1 MFTQVLAQVS
11 DSLLSQTA
19 TPDVTPAD
27 IELLKSQLV
36 FLKESY
42 GDFVETVKIIF
53 IVLGVAGAIAAY
65 FFGKSFHDLQVSA
78 RENIKRIHDFSEA
91 ASKEAVEQIRR
102 KAEIEVAY
110 MVENEARDIIRAEV
124 RNIARIV
131 KKEQV
136 IGTTQVDYF
145 LPGGNREPKEVG
157 LLRAREFGDVGFF
170 TQINEVRA
178 RESNVVVLDLENFV
192 IEAREAFATAA
203 PDVREAIAQPII
215 DDLLQR
221 LPHSSVLIVFVSY
234 PPIKHINLVSKDR
247 YVLAANGSITLVGN
261 VADGAYVA
269 KGDRS
274 KGSA

>member
-1 MFTQVLAQVS
+1 MLTQVLAQVS
-11 DSLLSQTA
+11 DSLLSQA
-19 TPDVTPAD
+19 STPDVTPAD
-27 IELLKSQLV
+27 IELLKSQLA

-53 IVLGVAGAIAAY
+53 IVLGVAGAITAF
-65 FFGKSFHDLQVSA
+65 FFGKSFHDLQVAA
-78 RENIKRIHDFSEA
+78 RDNIKRIHDFSEA
-91 ASKEAVEQIRR
+91 ASKEAVEQVRR

-170 TQINEVRA
+170 TQIDEVRA
-178 RESNVVVLDLENFV
+178 EESDVVVLDLENFMS
-192 IEAREAFATAA
+192 ESGEAFSAA
-203 PDVREAIAQPII
+203 VPDVREAIAQPII
-215 DDLLQR
+215 DDLLKR
-221 LPHSSVLIVFVSY
+221 IPNSSVLIVFLSY
-234 PPIKHINLVSKDR
+234 PPIQHINVVAKSR

-269 KGDRS
+269 KGTRQNRL
-274 KGSA
+274 